1 VGYLQDV
8 ENERQK
14 RAYSLGWLNSPHFQ
28 VSVLSQAWKFQ
39 SVYIETVFCAGA
51 LFFVGYLYE
60 GHKVKAK

>member
-1 VGYLQDV
+1 MGYWQDV

-14 RAYSLGWLNSPHFQ
+14 RAYSLGRLKSPHFH

-39 SVYIETVFCAGA
+39 SVYIETVFHAGA
-51 LFFVGYLYE
+51 VLFMGYLYE

>member
-1 VGYLQDV
+1 LQDV

-14 RAYSLGWLNSPHFQ
+14 RAYSLGWLNSPHFP

-39 SVYIETVFCAGA
+39 SVYIETVFYEGVVFCMGC
-51 LFFVGYLYE
+51 LYE